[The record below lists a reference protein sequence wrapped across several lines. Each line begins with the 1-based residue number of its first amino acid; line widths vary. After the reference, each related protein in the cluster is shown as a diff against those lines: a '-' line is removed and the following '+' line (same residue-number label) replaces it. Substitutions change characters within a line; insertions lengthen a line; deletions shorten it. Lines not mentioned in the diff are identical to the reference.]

1 MGRVEVHP
9 KDESGI
15 DLITA
20 LPQTIRIYILRGE
33 EEKKMLPRWEEERK
47 NINFVRNLCEK
58 REKILMCEKKRQNRT
73 SMLFIPNK

>member
-47 NINFVRNLCEK
+47 NINFVRKEEK
-58 REKILMCEKKRQNRT
+58 LMCK
-73 SMLFIPNK
+73 L